1 MLSVSLSV
9 ESTGSATGRG
19 PASRAAFIVRA
30 VTSFV
35 TVVKGKLPT

>member
-9 ESTGSATGRG
+9 ESTIPAPRRG
-19 PASRAAFIVRA
+19 PASPAALTARA

-35 TVVKGKLPT
+35 TVVKGKLST